1 MYNVRVVQTILEQSA
16 PNTAATA
23 WIAIPRRNDLPKV
36 SIPSHCPSISR
47 TGPETSYVSFSF
59 SFSFV
64 GYACVLAAVV
74 RDCNFSGPESG
85 EIVGLCVGG
94 NTIHARRWKGQKTE
108 IEWVNPPQT
117 CLIVAKLSEAVGDV
131 VLQAAQWMTS
141 ELNLRIYLEKE
152 IWEYL
157 PVSARD
163 ELQCKEV
170 GAVYA

>member
-1 MYNVRVVQTILEQSA
+1 MSVYLKDRTRNILCLSSLLGHA
-16 PNTAATA
+16 RALT
-23 WIAIPRRNDLPKV
+23 
-36 SIPSHCPSISR
+36 
-47 TGPETSYVSFSF
+47 
-59 SFSFV
+59 
-64 GYACVLAAVV
+64 AVV
-74 RDCNFSGPESG
+74 RDCNLSGPESG

-131 VLQAAQWMTS
+131 VLQAAKWMAS
-141 ELNLRIYLEKE
+141 ELNLRIYLEKG

-163 ELQCKEV
+163 ELKCQEV
-170 GAVYA
+170 GALYA